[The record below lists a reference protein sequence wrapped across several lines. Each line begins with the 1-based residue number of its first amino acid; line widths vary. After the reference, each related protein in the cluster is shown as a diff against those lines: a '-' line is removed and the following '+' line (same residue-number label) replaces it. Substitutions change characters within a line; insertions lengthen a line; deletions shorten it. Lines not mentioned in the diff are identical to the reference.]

1 MRKIERIYISG
12 PITGTPDA
20 QTRFGDAEERLHEAG
35 YTKIINPQ
43 RVGEEADTDGSMSH
57 DEYMRLSFALI
68 DLCDAVYMMRGW
80 QQSKGACMECGY
92 ALAKRKRIIYE
103 IKEAHGENI
112 SRSPGR
118 QQSPRGTLP
127 GWMQTGTDVLVHG
140 QIIGRTATG
149 AKRVRIPI
157 SDSDDLYFFTDG
169 SSLEEDIRCQNCE
182 HCQKKERH
190 EEFCGVS
197 GLTVDDSEK
206 DNCKTVLGAIC
217 KAKERL

>member
-43 RVGEEADTDGSMSH
+43 QVAKEADTDGSMRH
-57 DEYMRLSFALI
+57 EEYMHLSFALI
-68 DLCDAVYMMRGW
+68 DLCDAVYMMRDW

-92 ALAKRKRIIYE
+92 ALAKRKRIIHE
-103 IKEAHGENI
+103 IKEAHEDI

-118 QQSPRGTLP
+118 QQPSGGTLP
-127 GWMQTGTDVLVHG
+127 GWMQTGTDVLIRG

-149 AKRVRIPI
+149 EKRVRIQT
-157 SDSDDLYFFTDG
+157 SDSDDLYFFADD
-169 SSLEEDIRCQNCE
+169 SSLEEDIRCQSCE
-182 HCQKKERH
+182 HHRKKGRH